1 MFIIKCDNYSSED
14 KARAKETIANLQNEE
29 MYAMIGAVGG
39 GGFGKTGV
47 SIIKQLMGKGQ
58 LRNLRNNPNLKGVNI
73 EELIQKTPE
82 ELLQMTKDGKITQKT
97 LKQIKKAFEGR
108 DLGK

>member
-1 MFIIKCDNYSSED
+1 
-14 KARAKETIANLQNEE
+14 
-29 MYAMIGAVGG
+29 
-39 GGFGKTGV
+39 
-47 SIIKQLMGKGQ
+47 
-58 LRNLRNNPNLKGVNI
+58 LRNNPNLRGVNI

-82 ELLQMTKDGKITQKT
+82 EVVQMAKDGKITQKT